1 MAKSLIQTS
10 NQTTQNVN
18 ENSIIDLGTVI
29 RRYGCNLRLVGN
41 GIEAVGE
48 GYYEITGAIS
58 VSPTTPGPVTVAI
71 YDNGVQ
77 IPGAI
82 AYGTTA
88 AADDV
93 VTLPLVTT
101 IRQGCRCQGIDSLT
115 AVLVEGAGEVSNIS
129 LKVVKS

>member
-29 RRYGCNLRLVGN
+29 RRYGCNLRLSGN

-48 GYYEITGAIS
+48 GYYEITAAIS
-58 VSPTTPGPVTVAI
+58 VSPTTPGAVTVAI

-93 VTLPLVTT
+93 VTLPIVTT

-115 AVLVEGAGEVSNIS
+115 AVLIEGAGEVSNIS
-129 LKVVKS
+129 VRVEKS